1 MSRDRLGPLGEDIA
15 ARFLEMRGARI
26 LECGY
31 RHRGR
36 EIDIVAWDGSRVL
49 FVEVK
54 SRRGD
59 RRGTPATAV
68 TRTKR
73 QHIRSVARGYLA
85 ERGANGA
92 PVRFDVIEIVL
103 SCGGLDLGLRYIPGA
118 FREE

>member
-1 MSRDRLGPLGEDIA
+1 MSRDPLGPLGEEIA

-26 LECGY
+26 LERGY
-31 RHRGR
+31 RHQGR
-36 EIDIVAWDGSRVL
+36 EIDIIAWDGHRVL

-59 RRGTPATAV
+59 RRGVPATAV

-73 QHIRSVARGYLA
+73 QHIRSAARGYIA
-85 ERGANGA
+85 ERGAMGA
-92 PVRFDVIEIVL
+92 PVRFDVIEVVL
-103 SCGGLDLGLRYIPGA
+103 SRCGLDLALRHLPGA